1 MRPLL
6 LLMGREACKGPG
18 PHLQPRKTRR
28 PCPGRVL
35 TMAWM
40 VLLLWLLT
48 YDPGQGLGLC
58 ILWGISKQSLRVLVS
73 ITIPVCLL
81 LLLMVDA

>member
-1 MRPLL
+1 
-6 LLMGREACKGPG
+6 
-18 PHLQPRKTRR
+18 
-28 PCPGRVL
+28 
-35 TMAWM
+35 MAWM

-81 LLLMVDA
+81 LLLVVDA

>member
-1 MRPLL
+1 MQRSRTPPPAQEDK
-6 LLMGREACKGPG
+6 EAMSW
-18 PHLQPRKTRR
+18 
-28 PCPGRVL
+28 RVL

-81 LLLMVDA
+81 LLLVVDA

>member
-6 LLMGREACKGPG
+6 HLMGCEACKGPG
-18 PHLQPRKTRR
+18 PHLQLRR
-28 PCPGRVL
+28 PKRSCPGRAL
-35 TMAWM
+35 TMACT

-48 YDPGQGLGLC
+48 YDPGQRLGLC

-81 LLLMVDA
+81 LLLAVDA